1 MSKSGRANKDQKIKN
16 YGRTKN
22 EKDDDEKFS
31 NLSRLIVQSIDLD
44 LDDDLE
50 DEDPDQPKLRW

>member
-1 MSKSGRANKDQKIKN
+1 MSKSGRSNKEQKIKN

-22 EKDDDEKFS
+22 EKEDDEKFS
-31 NLSRLIVQSIDLD
+31 NLSRLLVQSPDID

-50 DEDPDQPKLRW
+50 DEEEDSPKLRW